1 MTIRDWKYEDILKI
15 SQLEKEIFSDEA
27 WSYKTMATAFEAGN
41 FCGILCEDGGEIAG
55 YGGVTVAADTADI
68 GNIAVSEN
76 YRGAGIGTKLL
87 QKLCEKAKSKGAK
100 KVFLE
105 VRVSNF
111 AAMKMYLKNGFVGI
125 YARTR
130 YYPDGEDC
138 LVMTKNLWG

>member
-15 SQLEKEIFSDEA
+15 SELEKEIFCGEA
-27 WSYKTMATAFEAGN
+27 WSYKTLATVFETPTFYGV
-41 FCGILCEDGGEIAG
+41 LCEDGGEVAG
-55 YGGVTVAADTADI
+55 YGGITVAADSADI

-76 YRGAGIGTKLL
+76 YRGGGIGTALL
-87 QKLCEKAKSKGAK
+87 KKLCKIAKEKGAE

-105 VRVSNF
+105 VRVSNT
-111 AAMKMYLKNGFVGI
+111 AAMKLYLKCGFAGA

-138 LVMTKNLWG
+138 LVMVKNL

>member
-15 SQLEKEIFSDEA
+15 SELEKEIFSSEA
-27 WSYKTMATAFEAGN
+27 WSYKTLATVFETGT
-41 FCGILCEDGGEIAG
+41 FSGVLCEDGGEIAG

-68 GNIAVSEN
+68 GNIAVAEN
-76 YRGAGIGTKLL
+76 YRGGGIGTALV
-87 QKLCEKAKSKGAK
+87 QKLCEKAKTRGAE

-105 VRVSNF
+105 VRVSNS
-111 AAMKMYLKNGFVGI
+111 AAMKLYLKCGFVGA

-138 LVMTKNLWG
+138 LVMVKNL